1 MQSWGVGI
9 LAIVTIL
16 LLAMGT
22 IPVEMV
28 AVGVLVVLG
37 VTGLLPA
44 SDLFRGFSEPAI
56 FLIGSLFVLS
66 EGMARAKVV
75 RWLATTLT
83 IHIGKR
89 PFLLSAA
96 LYLLAGV
103 LAMFLNDTGSVAIFL
118 PLVGALVGE
127 LGLPLRGFLLPTGY
141 VALLGGSATL
151 IGSSSNVIVSGFL
164 ESRHLPTFQMFD
176 FFRVGGGAF
185 LIGLAYL
192 IFTRPLFLGKIGG
205 ETLPKEASSRKFFA
219 EIVLGKKFSF
229 LGKNVSEVPILSDF
243 YAPPPED
250 VAPSG
255 VRQDGEEK
263 DRYRSFLKAS
273 WSLIRHPSA
282 GSASYPSENS
292 YRGGPLREGNRIRL
306 FVTVAQLQRVT
317 EREGIDLYSL
327 SSPGRGDVIPPPAG
341 GQRKALEDEDVVVCE
356 AIPAPASGLIG
367 RPLSSLST
375 LTGPDISVSGIHR
388 SSPPPDPLSQTVLSH
403 GDVLLLKG
411 RRESFD
417 WLRDRSLF
425 LYLDEV
431 EREVF
436 RSEKALTAVGILVLF
451 VLASVFHWVP
461 TVLAALMAALAMVG
475 AGIVRM
481 KEALG
486 AIEWRVIFL
495 MGSMFPLGWALERSP
510 FGSVLVHGL
519 KGVGG
524 GLGPEGALVLVL
536 ATTMVAVQFLSHTL
550 VALFMSPVAL
560 SIAVALHVSPMPYLA
575 AVSLGAASVFL
586 TPFSHP
592 VNIMT
597 WGAGNYRL
605 RDYIRVGGGLLLLTL
620 AWGVFEIP
628 RVWPFHPGPGP

>member
-1 MQSWGVGI
+1 MQSWGVGV

-22 IPVEMV
+22 VPVEVV

-37 VTGLLPA
+37 VTGLLPV
-44 SDLFRGFSEPAI
+44 SELFRGFSEPAV

-83 IHIGKR
+83 THIGKR

-151 IGSSSNVIVSGFL
+151 IGSSSNVIVAGFL

-185 LIGLAYL
+185 LIGLVYL
-192 IFTRPLFLGKIGG
+192 IFTRPLFLGKIGRM
-205 ETLPKEASSRKFFA
+205 TLPKEASSRKFFV
-219 EIVLGKKFSF
+219 EVVLGKKFAY
-229 LGKNVSEVPILSDF
+229 LGKNLSEVPGLAEVHVPS
-243 YAPPPED
+243 PEE
-250 VAPSG
+250 PSQTG
-255 VRQDGEEK
+255 AGRGEGEK
-263 DRYRSFLKAS
+263 DRYRSFLRAS
-273 WSLIRHPSA
+273 WSLIRHPSPEQ
-282 GSASYPSENS
+282 SVPSEEGV
-292 YRGGPLREGNRIRL
+292 YRGGPLREGHRLRL

-317 EREGIDLYSL
+317 EREGVDLSSL
-327 SSPGRGDVIPPPAG
+327 SSPYRTETELTG
-341 GQRKALEDEDVVVCE
+341 GERKKGLEDEDVVVCE
-356 AIPAPASGLIG
+356 AIPAPTAGLIG
-367 RPLSSLST
+367 RPLSGLSYM
-375 LTGPDISVSGIHR
+375 TGPDISVTGIHR
-388 SSPPPDPLSQTVLSH
+388 LVAPSDPLSQTILSH

-411 RRESFD
+411 HRESFD
-417 WLRDRSLF
+417 WLRDKSLF

-436 RSEKALTAVGILVLF
+436 RSEKALTALGILVLF

-461 TVLAALMAALAMVG
+461 TVLAALMAGLAMVG

-510 FGSVLVHGL
+510 FGSVLVHSL
-519 KGVGG
+519 KGAGG
-524 GLGPEGALVLVL
+524 GLGPEGALILIL

-550 VALFMSPVAL
+550 VALFMAPVAL
-560 SIAVALHVSPMPYLA
+560 SIAVALHVSPMPFLA
-575 AVSLGAASVFL
+575 GVSLGAAAVFL

-597 WGAGNYRL
+597 WGAGNYQL
-605 RDYIRVGGGLLLLTL
+605 RDYVRTGGGLLLLTL

-628 RVWPFHPGPGP
+628 RVWPFHP

>member
-1 MQSWGVGI
+1 MQTWGVGF

-22 IPVEMV
+22 VPVEVV

-37 VTGLLPA
+37 VTGLLPV
-44 SDLFRGFSEPAI
+44 SELFRGFSEPAV

-83 IHIGKR
+83 IHIGKK

-103 LAMFLNDTGSVAIFL
+103 LAMFLNDTGSIAIFL

-151 IGSSSNVIVSGFL
+151 IGSSSNVIVAGFL

-185 LIGLAYL
+185 LIGLIYL

-205 ETLPKEASSRKFFA
+205 ETLPREASSRKFFV
-219 EIVLGKKFSF
+219 EVLLGKKFAF
-229 LGKNVSEVPILSDF
+229 LGKNISDVPFLAE
-243 YAPPPED
+243 YYVPPPGD
-250 VAPSG
+250 PSPSG
-255 VRQDGEEK
+255 VRGEGEEK

-282 GSASYPSENS
+282 ALSAPPEQSS
-292 YRGGPLREGNRIRL
+292 YRGGPLREGNRVRL
-306 FVTVAQLQRVT
+306 YVTVAQLQRVT
-317 EREGIDLYSL
+317 EREGIDIYGL
-327 SSPGRGDVIPPPAG
+327 SAPGRGEGESFVAG
-341 GQRKALEDEDVVVCE
+341 QKKALEDEEVIVCE
-356 AIPAPASGLIG
+356 AIPAPSSGLIG
-367 RPLSSLST
+367 RPLSSLSY

-388 SSPPPDPLSQTVLSH
+388 SSAPPDPLYQTILSH

-461 TVLAALMAALAMVG
+461 TVLAALMAGLAMVG
-475 AGIVRM
+475 TGIVRM

-519 KGVGG
+519 KGAGG

-597 WGAGNYRL
+597 WSAGNYRL
-605 RDYIRVGGGLLLLTL
+605 RDYLQVGGGLLLLTL

-628 RVWPFHPGPGP
+628 RVWPFHP

>member
-16 LLAMGT
+16 LLGLAT
-22 IPVEMV
+22 VPVEIV

-37 VTGLLPA
+37 ISGLLPV
-44 SDLFRGFSEPAI
+44 SELFRGFSEPAV
-56 FLIGSLFVLS
+56 FLIASLFILS

-83 IHIGKR
+83 IHIGKK

-96 LYLLAGV
+96 LYLLAGL
-103 LAMFLNDTGSVAIFL
+103 LAMFLNDTGSIAIFL
-118 PLVGALVGE
+118 PLVTALLVE

-141 VALLGGSATL
+141 MALLGGSATL

-185 LIGLAYL
+185 LIGLLYL
-192 IFTRPLFLGKIGG
+192 MVARPLLLGRMG
-205 ETLPKEASSRKFFA
+205 EGELQKEPAARKFFV
-219 EIVLGKKFSF
+219 EVQLGKKFPY
-229 LGKNVSEVPILSDF
+229 LGKQLQDVPLLPEAYS
-243 YAPPPED
+243 PPPD
-250 VAPSG
+250 LSSSSG
-255 VRQDGEEK
+255 TAREEREK

-273 WSLIRHPSA
+273 WSLIRHPSPLH
-282 GSASYPSENS
+282 SSRPDIEP
-292 YRGGPLREGNRIRL
+292 YRSGPLKEGDRLRL
-306 FVTVAQLQRVT
+306 FVTVSQLQRVL
-317 EREGIDLYSL
+317 EREGANLL
-327 SSPGRGDVIPPPAG
+327 GQSSQERSDAVRFEGPE
-341 GQRKALEDEDVVVCE
+341 RKDLEDEDVIVCE
-356 AIPAPASGLIG
+356 AIPAPHSGLIG
-367 RPLSSLST
+367 RPLAT
-375 LTGPDISVSGIHR
+375 LPYIMGSDISVVGIHR
-388 SSPPPDPLSQTVLSH
+388 VDPPPDPLSRAVLSN

-417 WLRDRSLF
+417 WLRAKSLF

-436 RSEKALTAVGILVLF
+436 RSEKALTAMGILVLF
-451 VLASVFHWVP
+451 VLASVFHWIP
-461 TVLAALMAALAMVG
+461 TVLAALLAALGMVG
-475 AGIVRM
+475 FGIVRIE
-481 KEALG
+481 EALG

-510 FGSVLVHGL
+510 LGSVLVHGL
-519 KGVGG
+519 KGMGG
-524 GLGPEGALVLVL
+524 GLGPEGALFLVL

-550 VALFMSPVAL
+550 VALFMAPVAL
-560 SIAVALHVSPMPYLA
+560 SIAVALHLSPMPFLA
-575 AVSLGAASVFL
+575 AVSLGSASVFM

-597 WGAGNYRL
+597 WSAGNYRL
-605 RDYIRVGGGLLLLTL
+605 RDYLRVGTGLVFLILV
-620 AWGVFEIP
+620 WGMWEIP
-628 RVWPFHPGPGP
+628 HVWPFHG